1 MSDLEPRSGRGMTR
15 REREQRAY
23 QLALA
28 TGALGLV
35 AVVGVVLAVLTSF
48 SWSWPVIAAVLA
60 VVSFVLFRRTVSG
73 R

>member
-1 MSDLEPRSGRGMTR
+1 MSDLEPRSGRRLTR

-28 TGALGLV
+28 GGALGLA
-35 AVVGVVLAVLTSF
+35 AVVGVVLAALDIIGF
-48 SWSWPVIAAVLA
+48 GLPIIAAIVA
-60 VVSFVLFRRTVSG
+60 IVCYMMFRRIVSG

>member
-1 MSDLEPRSGRGMTR
+1 MSDLEPRSGRRLTR

-28 TGALGLV
+28 GGALGLA
-35 AVVGVVLAVLTSF
+35 AVVGVVLAALDIIGF
-48 SWSWPVIAAVLA
+48 GLPIIAAIVA
-60 VVSFVLFRRTVSG
+60 VVCYMMFRRVVTG

>member
-1 MSDLEPRSGRGMTR
+1 MSDLEPRSGRRLTR

-28 TGALGLV
+28 GGALGLV
-35 AVVGVVLAVLTSF
+35 AVIGVILAALDIIGF
-48 SWSWPVIAAVLA
+48 GLPVIAAIVA
-60 VVSFVLFRRTVSG
+60 VVCYMMFRRTVTG